1 MNTQSNHF
9 KSFLM
14 SKNYTKGKLLLPVLM
29 AGVATTA
36 ALAVQPPQKVAEVR
50 LPDSYASFFPS
61 MSETKTP
68 ALTEKSMY
76 RNPQMRISDASN
88 IYGSLYY
95 FQGSALQQGFY
106 RINPS
111 PAPTFMWADSYT
123 AEWSMPMTGG
133 WLRNGKL
140 CGVNAM
146 NFMGGLLAYGQVT
159 IDFNT
164 GKVESFTPLTVSAE
178 SVDNVYIT
186 TAYRDIDDCVY
197 GYGHIN
203 DGNAYGFKR
212 ADADNIDTSAPVRE
226 VDFNEMCTAFCYNV
240 QDDLFY
246 GVTTG
251 GEFVSVNADGV
262 QTPIFALNIPNLS
275 STVTGMVYSP
285 KDDAYIFNA
294 YFKDRSSAIYSIDA
308 KAKTCTKLYDC
319 TSGEEYI
326 FMVCTADNVDSDAPA
341 KAIFSG
347 SDFVGSSLDGSIS
360 YTVAGKT
367 ASGNP
372 LSGSLDWKLYDNGVA
387 VKSGTTTP
395 GSTLKIDLAGLAK
408 GKHTF
413 ALALGKDGK
422 WSLPEVK
429 SFWVGADNPNAPTNV
444 KLTETTVTWDAS
456 TGSMHG
462 GFVDESAIT
471 YTVTLNGEK
480 IAETSELSCTVTLP
494 QGQPYKSYTAK
505 VTATA
510 EGMSSEP
517 AESNYINYGDPL
529 TIPAEGSLHF
539 RPEEYEFTMFEAI
552 DIDGK
557 TDSEGN
563 TRNWH
568 FSETMGFP
576 SFASGADGDDMLIF
590 PPIRFDNTQK
600 AYSFQMEAGLI
611 SDIDDTG
618 TIEVLIGKEPTVE
631 AMTRT
636 VIKPTQLHYMRGVI
650 MTEFF
655 SVSEAGTYYLAV
667 RTKTNDVAF
676 HISDMDIA
684 LTNRDADVP
693 QTVGDLEATAGANG
707 ALKANVTFTMPSQ
720 TVNGKTI
727 DADTELTATVISR
740 EFVIDKPFD
749 GEVYYTKTVTGKP
762 GEVINTEIETKQN
775 YNTIGVSCSLD
786 NRSGVEAT
794 TNLYT
799 GVVKPY
805 TVQNLKATV
814 SEDNMSAH
822 LTWTPPVRGGQEGAI
837 GDSFFYSAWYYA
849 DGWQFLDGV
858 GYDVCE
864 VTIPLEAGA
873 PQNSYI
879 LGVMAMNAAGQSDY
893 IAQTGVVIGTPY
905 DLPMVETLATGEP
918 DCWPIAIQRPSA
930 DYDGTYWMADD
941 PATVS
946 PLFANNTGI
955 AYIGYIGQEGVSS
968 AKSRLSL
975 PKFSTVGR
983 KDVKMS
989 LTYWGGNYGAQFSL
1003 LSNVYGAEAPSA
1015 IGSFP
1020 MGAKGWVTNSL
1031 DLPAELNDLQWVELL
1046 LDTTFPN
1053 NNTFALFS
1061 GYSITGVSG
1070 IEGVGADGEGR
1081 IYTAN
1086 SMLNI
1091 LGMAGEALTV
1101 TDLQGRVIIS
1111 EPNLGDI
1118 AGYLLAPGTYIV
1130 KAGAKTVKVII

>member
-1 MNTQSNHF
+1 MREKF
-9 KSFLM
+9 
-14 SKNYTKGKLLLPVLM
+14 TKGRFLLPLLM
-29 AGVATTA
+29 VGVATSTA
-36 ALAVQPPQKVAEVR
+36 VAVTPPQKVAEVR
-50 LPDSYASFFPS
+50 LPASYASFFPT
-61 MSETKTP
+61 MSADKVT
-68 ALTEKSMY
+68 ARTEKPMY
-76 RNPQMRISDASN
+76 RNPAMKLTESSN

-95 FQGSALQQGFY
+95 FQGTALQQGFY
-106 RINPS
+106 RINS
-111 PAPTFMWADSYT
+111 TPAPTFMWADSYT
-123 AEWSMPMTGG
+123 SEWSMPMTGG
-133 WLRNGKL
+133 WLRDGKL

-146 NFMGGLLAYGQVT
+146 NFMGGLLAYGQVV

-186 TAYRDIDDCVY
+186 TAYRDLDDGVY

-212 ADADNIDTSAPVRE
+212 ADADNIDTSAPVCE
-226 VDFNEMCTAFCYNV
+226 VEFSQMCTALCYNV

-246 GVTTG
+246 GVTTAG
-251 GEFVSVNADGV
+251 QFVSVNAKGE
-262 QTPIFALNIPNLS
+262 QTSLFALNIPDLS
-275 STVTGMVYSP
+275 STVSGLVYSP
-285 KDDAYIFNA
+285 KDEAYIFNA
-294 YFKDRSSAIYSIDA
+294 YLKDRSSAMYSIDA
-308 KAKTCTKLYDC
+308 NAKTCTKLYDC
-319 TSGEEYI
+319 TSGEEYM

-341 KAIFSG
+341 KAIFAG
-347 SDFVGSSLDGSIS
+347 SDFEGSSLTGSIS

-367 ASGNP
+367 FAGNP

-395 GSTLKIDLAGLAK
+395 GSSLSIDLSDLTN

-413 ALALGKDGK
+413 ALTLGKDGK
-422 WSLPEVK
+422 WSLPEIK
-429 SFWVGADNPNAPTNV
+429 SLWIGADIPNAPTNV
-444 KLTETTVTWDAS
+444 KLTETSVTWDAS
-456 TGSMHG
+456 TGSVHDG
-462 GFVDESAIT
+462 YVNPAAIT

-480 IAETSELSCTVTLP
+480 VAETSELSCTITLP
-494 QGQPYKSYTAK
+494 QGMPYKSYTAK
-505 VTATA
+505 VTAKA
-510 EGMSSEP
+510 EGKTSEP

-529 TIPAEGSLHF
+529 TVPAEGSLHF
-539 RPEEYEFTMFEAI
+539 RPEEYEFTMFQAI

-590 PPIRFDNTQK
+590 PPINFDNTTK

-611 SDIDDTG
+611 SDVDDTG

-636 VIKPTQLHYMRGVI
+636 VIKPTQLHYMRGII

-655 SVSEAGTYYLAV
+655 SVPEAGTYYLAV

-684 LTNRDADVP
+684 LTSRDADVP
-693 QTVGDLEATAGANG
+693 QTVSDLVATADPKG
-707 ALKANVTFTMPSQ
+707 ALNATVTFTMPSL
-720 TVNGKTI
+720 TVNGKAI
-727 DADTELTATVISR
+727 DANTELKAKVVSR

-762 GEVINTEIETKQN
+762 GEVINTVIETKQN

-786 NRSGVEAT
+786 NRAGVEAT
-794 TNLYT
+794 TNLFT

-805 TVQNLKATV
+805 TVQNLKAEV

-822 LTWTPPVRGGQEGAI
+822 LTWTPPVEGGEPGPI
-837 GDSFFYSAWYYA
+837 GDSFFYGVWYYA

-864 VTIPLEAGA
+864 ATVPVEPGA

-879 LGVMAMNAAGQSDY
+879 LGVMAMNDAGQSDY

-905 DLPMVETLATGEP
+905 ELPMVETMETGEEEY
-918 DCWPIAIQRPSA
+918 WPVVIQRPAA
-930 DYDGTYWMADD
+930 DYEGTYWMVDD
-941 PATVS
+941 PVTVS

-955 AYIGYIGQEGVSS
+955 AYIGYIGQEGVKS

-975 PKFSTVGR
+975 PKFSTDGV
-983 KDVKMS
+983 KDVKVS

-1003 LSNVYGAEAPSA
+1003 LSNVYGATAPTA

-1031 DLPAELNDLQWVELL
+1031 DLPADVNGLKWVELL

-1053 NNTFALFS
+1053 DNTFGLFS

-1070 IEGVGADGEGR
+1070 IEGVDADGEGR
-1081 IYTAN
+1081 IFTTN
-1086 SMLNI
+1086 GMLNI
-1091 LGMAGEALTV
+1091 LGMAGEQLTV
-1101 TDLQGRVIIS
+1101 TDLQGRVIIN
-1111 EPNLGDI
+1111 EPSLGDI
-1118 AGYLLAPGTYIV
+1118 NGYVLVPGTYIV

>member
-1 MNTQSNHF
+1 MREKF
-9 KSFLM
+9 
-14 SKNYTKGKLLLPVLM
+14 TKGRFLLPLLM
-29 AGVATTA
+29 VGVATSTA
-36 ALAVQPPQKVAEVR
+36 VAVTPPQKVAEVR
-50 LPDSYASFFPS
+50 LPASYASFFPT
-61 MSETKTP
+61 MSADKVTARTETP
-68 ALTEKSMY
+68 MY
-76 RNPQMRISDASN
+76 RNPAMKLTESSN

-95 FQGSALQQGFY
+95 FQGTALQQGFY
-106 RINPS
+106 RINS
-111 PAPTFMWADSYT
+111 TPAPTFMWADSYT
-123 AEWSMPMTGG
+123 SEWSMPMTGG
-133 WLRNGKL
+133 WLRDGKL

-146 NFMGGLLAYGQVT
+146 NFMGGLLAYGQVV

-186 TAYRDIDDCVY
+186 TAYRDLDDGVY

-212 ADADNIDTSAPVRE
+212 ADADNIDTSAPVCE
-226 VDFNEMCTAFCYNV
+226 VEFSQMCTALCYNV

-246 GVTTG
+246 GVTTAG
-251 GEFVSVNADGV
+251 QFVSVNAKGE
-262 QTPIFALNIPNLS
+262 QTSLFALNIPDLS
-275 STVTGMVYSP
+275 STISGLVYSP
-285 KDDAYIFNA
+285 KDEAYIFNA
-294 YFKDRSSAIYSIDA
+294 YLKDRSSAMYSIDA
-308 KAKTCTKLYDC
+308 NAKTCTKLYDC
-319 TSGEEYI
+319 TSGEEYM

-341 KAIFSG
+341 KAIFAG
-347 SDFVGSSLDGSIS
+347 SDFEGSSLTGSIS

-367 ASGNP
+367 FAGNP

-395 GSTLKIDLAGLAK
+395 GSSLSIDLSDLTN

-413 ALALGKDGK
+413 ALTLGKDGK
-422 WSLPEVK
+422 WSLPEIK
-429 SFWVGADNPNAPTNV
+429 SLWIGADIPNAPTNV
-444 KLTETTVTWDAS
+444 KLTETSVTWDAS
-456 TGSMHG
+456 TGSVHDG
-462 GFVDESAIT
+462 YVNPAAIT

-480 IAETSELSCTVTLP
+480 VAETSELSCTITLP
-494 QGQPYKSYTAK
+494 QGMPYKSYTAK
-505 VTATA
+505 VTAKA
-510 EGMSSEP
+510 EGKTSEP

-529 TIPAEGSLHF
+529 TVPADGSLHF
-539 RPEEYEFTMFEAI
+539 RPEEYEFTMFQAI

-590 PPIRFDNTQK
+590 PPINFDNTTK

-611 SDIDDTG
+611 SDVDDTG

-636 VIKPTQLHYMRGVI
+636 VIKPTQLHYMRGII

-655 SVSEAGTYYLAV
+655 SVPEAGTYYLAV

-684 LTNRDADVP
+684 LTSRDADVP
-693 QTVGDLEATAGANG
+693 QTVSDLVATADPKG
-707 ALKANVTFTMPSQ
+707 ALNATVTFTMPSL
-720 TVNGKTI
+720 TVNGKAI
-727 DADTELTATVISR
+727 DANTELTAKVVSR

-762 GEVINTEIETKQN
+762 GEVINTVIETKQN

-786 NRSGVEAT
+786 NRAGVEAT
-794 TNLYT
+794 TNLFT

-805 TVQNLKATV
+805 TVQNLKAEV

-822 LTWTPPVRGGQEGAI
+822 LTWTPPVEGGEPGPI
-837 GDSFFYSAWYYA
+837 GDSFFYGVWYYA

-864 VTIPLEAGA
+864 ATVPVEPGA

-879 LGVMAMNAAGQSDY
+879 LGVMAMNDAGQSDY

-905 DLPMVETLATGEP
+905 ELPMVETMETGEEEY
-918 DCWPIAIQRPSA
+918 WPVVIQRPAA
-930 DYDGTYWMADD
+930 DYEGTYWMVDD

-955 AYIGYIGQEGVSS
+955 AYIGYIGQEGVKS

-975 PKFSTVGR
+975 PKFSTDGV
-983 KDVKMS
+983 KDVKVS

-1003 LSNVYGAEAPSA
+1003 LSNVYGATAPTA

-1031 DLPAELNDLQWVELL
+1031 DLPADVNGLKWVELL

-1053 NNTFALFS
+1053 DNTFGLFS

-1070 IEGVGADGEGR
+1070 IEGVDADGEGR
-1081 IYTAN
+1081 IFTTN
-1086 SMLNI
+1086 GMLNI
-1091 LGMAGEALTV
+1091 LGMAGEQLTV
-1101 TDLQGRVIIS
+1101 TDLQGRVIIN
-1111 EPNLGDI
+1111 EPSLGDI
-1118 AGYLLAPGTYIV
+1118 NGYVLVPGTYIV